1 MEFVTIAPGRNENKT
16 LLKQSEKQNRK
27 IIIAAS
33 EMKKWKIQ
41 MNNKQKNVRK
51 KNIKKT
57 YNSDREKC

>member
-41 MNNKQKNVRK
+41 MNNKEKNVRK